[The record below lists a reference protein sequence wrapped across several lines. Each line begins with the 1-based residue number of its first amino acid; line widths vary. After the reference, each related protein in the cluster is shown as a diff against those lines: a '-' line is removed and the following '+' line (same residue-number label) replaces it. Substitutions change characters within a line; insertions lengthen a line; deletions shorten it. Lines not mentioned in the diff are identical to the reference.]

1 MTLSSDP
8 PVTRRSS
15 LNPGKH
21 NALRCDFHEALSG
34 DPIALIDTH
43 RRRFLSP
50 ERYLPLAGAA
60 PPPPPRLPTGTGIS
74 QETLRVGAEE
84 ELETDHRTTP
94 PPSSK
99 PPISKPSG
107 EYRFFARRRRD
118 PDPED

>member
-43 RRRFLSP
+43 RRRFLAP
-50 ERYLPLAGAA
+50 ERYLSFAGAP

-74 QETLRVGAEE
+74 QESLRVGVEA
-84 ELETDHRTTP
+84 ELEADHRTP
-94 PPSSK
+94 PPSK
-99 PPISKPSG
+99 PPVSKPSG
-107 EYRFFARRRRD
+107 EYRFFAPRRRRD
-118 PDPED
+118 PEGED